1 MLLLKETLFDDAF
14 SLLSKG
20 DLDPRVVIHLFANLS
35 QPKCLRDEPRILL
48 FEGVRDIYESIGH
61 IEDLGND
68 DEHFFFFA
76 ALCRLILMK
85 YNLQ

>member
-68 DEHFFFFA
+68 DEHFFFLLPCA
-76 ALCRLILMK
+76 D
-85 YNLQ
+85 